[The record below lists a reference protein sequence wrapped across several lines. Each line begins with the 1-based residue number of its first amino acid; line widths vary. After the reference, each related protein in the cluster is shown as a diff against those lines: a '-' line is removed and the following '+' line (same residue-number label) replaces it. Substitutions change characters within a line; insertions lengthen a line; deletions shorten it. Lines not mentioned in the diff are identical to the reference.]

1 MPWEKESWHV
11 RFRSWIADFFTRWW
25 REATGPSDWR
35 NTGKPVRAM
44 LRRAMLWVPVIVL
57 LTVVVGGAG
66 LYFFTG
72 WRAGDLARKAMDNAI
87 AGNLAMAQLQ
97 ITSANNLRP
106 DSSAVKRALVYVQSR
121 FDDPAS
127 LGRWDELSAEGTA
140 LSAEEIEEWARVAA
154 LSGTE
159 EQFGRAMAALEAG
172 GDAAKVAAIRSARSL
187 RRGNLADSI
196 TEARKAAAN
205 DPAAKLELLDLLLR
219 RHGPILNSGA
229 PNPEDVQG
237 GEEVIALVDQ
247 LQGTPQGNQAIATA
261 LGAFP
266 QAQDKARAWA
276 LAALED
282 LSVTNPALLPAVQR
296 MVASGEGTAQDYAVK
311 LSAVFAGAKP
321 GQQAKLAAWFNR
333 QGMPEQTLTLI
344 TLKKAAQDAGAYL
357 ARGEAL
363 AAMGNWEELRK
374 LGDTACNAPPSMQL
388 STKAVAAHH
397 LGKSGEAQQALAD
410 ALHAGTGDGG
420 FGYAVAAAEQTG
432 QRDVV
437 DQVIIETCAD
447 AQRAANMFRA
457 ARDRFGRRGQFASL
471 AAAYDASSKA
481 APDAP
486 AVQDYRRRTDLLAG
500 KLVSLEET
508 AAAIAAAPADQSVR
522 FTHALALLKADR
534 AADALG
540 VFHDVDI
547 FVDQLPPGDKAVVIA
562 LWEING
568 MNAHAAS
575 LRQSL
580 DPALLQPGEFALIA
594 R

>member
-11 RFRSWIADFFTRWW
+11 RFRSQVADFFRRWW
-25 REATGPSDWR
+25 REATGPADWR
-35 NTGKPVRAM
+35 HTGKPVRAT
-44 LRRAMLWVPVIVL
+44 LRRAMLGVPVIVL
-57 LTVVVGGAG
+57 LTVVLGGAG

-72 WRAGDLARKAMDNAI
+72 WRAGDLARKAMDNAR
-87 AGNLAMAQLQ
+87 AGNLAMARLQ
-97 ITSANNLRP
+97 IMSANNLRP
-106 DSSAVKRALVYVQSR
+106 DSAAVKRALVYLQSR

-127 LGRWDELSAEGTA
+127 LGRWDELAAEGTA
-140 LSAEEIEEWARVAA
+140 FSAEEIEEWARVAA

-196 TEARKAAAN
+196 AEARKAAAE
-205 DPAAKLELLDLLLR
+205 DPAAKLELLGLLLR
-219 RHGPILNSGA
+219 RHGPMLNSGA
-229 PNPEDVQG
+229 PNPEDVKG
-237 GEEVIALVDQ
+237 GEEIVALVDQ
-247 LQGTPQGNQAIATA
+247 LQGTPQSNQAIAMV

-266 QAQDKARAWA
+266 QPQAKAREWA

-296 MVASGEGTAQDYAVK
+296 MVTSGEGTAQEYAVK

-344 TLKKAAQDAGAYL
+344 TTKKASQDAGAYL
-357 ARGEAL
+357 TRAEAL
-363 AAMGNWEELRK
+363 ATMSNWVELRT

-388 STKAVAAHH
+388 STKAVAAYH
-397 LGKSGEAQQALAD
+397 LGKSGEAQKALAD
-410 ALHAGTGDGG
+410 ALRAGTGDGG

-447 AQRAANMFRA
+447 AQIAANMFRT

-471 AAAYDASSKA
+471 AAAYDAAAKA

-486 AVQDYRRRTDLLAG
+486 AVQDYRRRNDLLAG
-500 KLVSLEET
+500 KPVSLEET
-508 AAAIAAAPADQSVR
+508 AAAIAAAPAAQSAR

-547 FVDQLPPGDKAVVIA
+547 FVDQLQPGDKAVVIA
-562 LWEING
+562 LWETNG

-575 LRQSL
+575 LRRSL
-580 DPALLQPGEFALIA
+580 DPALLEPGEFALIA

>member
-1 MPWEKESWHV
+1 
-11 RFRSWIADFFTRWW
+11 
-25 REATGPSDWR
+25 
-35 NTGKPVRAM
+35 
-44 LRRAMLWVPVIVL
+44 
-57 LTVVVGGAG
+57 
-66 LYFFTG
+66 
-72 WRAGDLARKAMDNAI
+72 
-87 AGNLAMAQLQ
+87 
-97 ITSANNLRP
+97 
-106 DSSAVKRALVYVQSR
+106 
-121 FDDPAS
+121 
-127 LGRWDELSAEGTA
+127 
-140 LSAEEIEEWARVAA
+140 
-154 LSGTE
+154 
-159 EQFGRAMAALEAG
+159 
-172 GDAAKVAAIRSARSL
+172 
-187 RRGNLADSI
+187 
-196 TEARKAAAN
+196 
-205 DPAAKLELLDLLLR
+205 
-219 RHGPILNSGA
+219 
-229 PNPEDVQG
+229 
-237 GEEVIALVDQ
+237 
-247 LQGTPQGNQAIATA
+247 
-261 LGAFP
+261 
-266 QAQDKARAWA
+266 
-276 LAALED
+276 
-282 LSVTNPALLPAVQR
+282 

-321 GQQAKLAAWFNR
+321 GQQAKLAAWLNR

-357 ARGEAL
+357 VRGEAL

-410 ALHAGTGDGG
+410 ALRAGTGDGG

-447 AQRAANMFRA
+447 AQQSANMFRA

-471 AAAYDASSKA
+471 AAAYDAAAKA

-486 AVQDYRRRTDLLAG
+486 AVQDYRRRNDLLAG
-500 KLVSLEET
+500 KPVSLEET
-508 AAAIAAAPADQSVR
+508 AAAIAAAPADQSAR

-562 LWEING
+562 LWETNG

-580 DPALLQPGEFALIA
+580 DPALLQPGEYALIA

>member
-1 MPWEKESWHV
+1 
-11 RFRSWIADFFTRWW
+11 
-25 REATGPSDWR
+25 
-35 NTGKPVRAM
+35 
-44 LRRAMLWVPVIVL
+44 
-57 LTVVVGGAG
+57 
-66 LYFFTG
+66 
-72 WRAGDLARKAMDNAI
+72 
-87 AGNLAMAQLQ
+87 
-97 ITSANNLRP
+97 
-106 DSSAVKRALVYVQSR
+106 
-121 FDDPAS
+121 
-127 LGRWDELSAEGTA
+127 
-140 LSAEEIEEWARVAA
+140 
-154 LSGTE
+154 
-159 EQFGRAMAALEAG
+159 MAALEAG

-205 DPAAKLELLDLLLR
+205 DPAAKLELLGLLMR
-219 RHGPILNSGA
+219 RYTPMLNSDA
-229 PNPEDVQG
+229 PNPEDLQG
-237 GEEVIALVDQ
+237 GEEIIALVDQ
-247 LQGTPQGNQAIATA
+247 LQGTPQGNQAIAMV

-266 QAQDKARAWA
+266 QPQAKAREWA

-282 LSVTNPALLPAVQR
+282 LSVTNPALLPAVQC

-344 TLKKAAQDAGAYL
+344 TLKKASQDAGAYL

-363 AAMGNWEELRK
+363 AAMGSWEELRT

-388 STKAVAAHH
+388 STKAVAAYH
-397 LGKSGEAQQALAD
+397 LGKSGEAQKALAD
-410 ALHAGTGDGG
+410 ALRAGTEDGG

-447 AQRAANMFRA
+447 AQRAANMFRG

-471 AAAYDASSKA
+471 AAAYAAAAKA

-500 KLVSLEET
+500 KPVSLEDT
-508 AAAIAAAPADQSVR
+508 AAAIAAAPADQSAR

-562 LWEING
+562 LWETNG

-580 DPALLQPGEFALIA
+580 DPALLQPGEYALIA

>member
-1 MPWEKESWHV
+1 M
-11 RFRSWIADFFTRWW
+11 
-25 REATGPSDWR
+25 
-35 NTGKPVRAM
+35 
-44 LRRAMLWVPVIVL
+44 
-57 LTVVVGGAG
+57 
-66 LYFFTG
+66 
-72 WRAGDLARKAMDNAI
+72 
-87 AGNLAMAQLQ
+87 
-97 ITSANNLRP
+97 
-106 DSSAVKRALVYVQSR
+106 
-121 FDDPAS
+121 
-127 LGRWDELSAEGTA
+127 
-140 LSAEEIEEWARVAA
+140 
-154 LSGTE
+154 
-159 EQFGRAMAALEAG
+159 
-172 GDAAKVAAIRSARSL
+172 
-187 RRGNLADSI
+187 
-196 TEARKAAAN
+196 
-205 DPAAKLELLDLLLR
+205 
-219 RHGPILNSGA
+219 
-229 PNPEDVQG
+229 QG

-266 QAQDKARAWA
+266 QPQAKAREWA

-282 LSVTNPALLPAVQR
+282 LSVTNPALLPAAQW

-344 TLKKAAQDAGAYL
+344 TVKKATQDAGAYL

-397 LGKSGEAQQALAD
+397 LGKTGEAQKTLAD
-410 ALHAGTGDGG
+410 ALRAGAGDGG
-420 FGYAVAAAEQTG
+420 FGYALAAAEETR
-432 QRDVV
+432 QRGVA
-437 DQVIIETCAD
+437 DQVIVESCAD
-447 AQRAANMFRA
+447 PQMAANMFRL
-457 ARDRFGRRGQFASL
+457 ARERFGRRGQFASL
-471 AAAYDASSKA
+471 AAAYDAAAKA

-500 KLVSLEET
+500 KPVSLEET
-508 AAAIAAAPADQSVR
+508 AAAIAAAPADQSAR

-547 FVDQLPPGDKAVVIA
+547 FVDQLPPGDKAVAIA
-562 LWEING
+562 LYRANG
-568 MNAHAAS
+568 MDRTADAVSSNLDTAA
-575 LRQSL
+575 LE
-580 DPALLQPGEFALIA
+580 PGEFALIA